1 MNPAIVLV
9 VLLLLGGC
17 ANVEELERENQ
28 TLKAELAAAQ
38 AMLIVKQAQRAAE
51 LSYADQQASIA
62 AACDWGVPI
71 CPRSV
76 TDIGHDAKRR
86 GFTGGGW
93 QFWLV
98 VIAKFAML
106 ATVMGGAVG
115 GFVWTWFKVA
125 MPASKAR
132 QVAQHLVDNAQRQA
146 DEAASHEKSAMAR
159 AQEIEKA
166 TVQAKITL
174 AEMRIVLDS
183 TASPSRRRG
192 KNWPI
197 SRPSAPQLP
206 KPKLKPI
213 WR

>member
-1 MNPAIVLV
+1 
-9 VLLLLGGC
+9 
-17 ANVEELERENQ
+17 
-28 TLKAELAAAQ
+28 
-38 AMLIVKQAQRAAE
+38 
-51 LSYADQQASIA
+51 
-62 AACDWGVPI
+62 
-71 CPRSV
+71 V

-125 MPASKAR
+125 MPAAKAR

-146 DEAASHEKSAMAR
+146 DQAAVHEKSALAR

-174 AEMRIVLDS
+174 AELRIVLDS
-183 TASPSRRRG
+183 TGQSIVTARQELADLKAERSAIAQAKAETNLALSAAFSRKTG
-192 KNWPI
+192 
-197 SRPSAPQLP
+197 
-206 KPKLKPI
+206 
-213 WR
+213 